1 MLRLLPIDGRVVEV
15 ALFTTAEKLLSDWLV
30 QRQVVLQAIGQIRV
44 GDKRATKT
52 NQVGP
57 ALSQRLFGTMIY
69 SGKYTVERAEE
80 ALAKASAPRSLPP
93 GLR

>member
-1 MLRLLPIDGRVVEV
+1 MFTRRGNNDLLRLRPIDGRVVEV

-44 GDKRATKT
+44 GDKRTAET

-57 ALSQRLFGTMIY
+57 ALSQRLFGTFC
-69 SGKYTVERAEE
+69 
-80 ALAKASAPRSLPP
+80 P
-93 GLR
+93 